1 MAGIQ
6 NVTRKQ
12 GTYYYRKLIRLG
24 PDKPFRLRMS
34 LKTTSRKRAALLA
47 PAMTLLCE
55 RVAMNMMAKMR
66 SDGLTAEQRAEI
78 YRRQMLIERD
88 RLEIMHASLHIETP
102 DDHDDVRKA
111 LSLRLGAFETAANDS
126 LTYGKIDDFLIGRMD
141 VDNDNDPIVIMAWSD
156 LADSMGLDSAD
167 EAAVARLRELSLD
180 KSALREAMARRVV
193 NQARIEAAREFQGN
207 LDNPGSAYA
216 PVQVAGHAQS
226 FPQGSTPNLAPQTP
240 PAGPYA
246 TMTPTE
252 AVEKFIA
259 HNPRTGGKDGT
270 SRMKNGKAWTEKTRN
285 QFVLPARLLE
295 EVIGG
300 RPLAT
305 VTHDDLVT
313 LDSCFEK
320 LHGPSWGKSP
330 RHAEMTIWE
339 IIDETEA
346 KVVAGEK
353 AAAKAARQRDK
364 AASNLDKL
372 TKHIQRADLGLGI
385 STTKRHW
392 GFLRQLTNWF
402 GKHQTMAELDYSA
415 FIMNDDRNQ
424 RELRSTYTVEQGKEI
439 FSLPP
444 WTGSKSHARRMQAG
458 DLVVHDA
465 WYFVPLIAW
474 YSGMRR
480 DEICGLEVDDVQL
493 DGEQW
498 HFEVRPTDM
507 RRLKTISSKRKVPV
521 AEELVRLGL
530 TKYIKALRAAGETLV
545 FPELAAESG
554 KGTMGDAYYKRI
566 WIKLVKELPFL
577 GNGKGMHSFRH
588 TAIDSM
594 KGAGISLEIRKDF
607 AGHSQAGETEGRY
620 SKAHLNLL
628 REAVATIPE
637 ITKQM
642 HPAPIN
648 LLPGRLRA
656 PRKAKMQ
663 KKVP

>member
-1 MAGIQ
+1 MASIQ

-12 GTYYYRKLIRLG
+12 GTYYFRKLIRLG

-47 PAMTLLCE
+47 PAMTLICE
-55 RVAMNMMAKMR
+55 RVAMNVMAKMG
-66 SDGLTAEQRAEI
+66 SDGLTAEERAEI

-88 RLEIMHASLHIETP
+88 RLVIMHASLHIEPP
-102 DDHDDVRKA
+102 DDHDDIRKA

-141 VDNDNDPIVIMAWSD
+141 ADDNDDPIVIMAWSD
-156 LADSMGLDSAD
+156 LAESMGLDSAD
-167 EAAVARLRELSLD
+167 EAGAARLADLGLD

-216 PVQVAGHAQS
+216 PVQVAQYAQS
-226 FPQGSTPNLAPQTP
+226 LPQSSSPGFAPQAP

-270 SRMKNGKAWTEKTRN
+270 SRMKNGKAWTKKTRN

-305 VTHDDLVT
+305 LTHDDLVT

-353 AAAKAARQRDK
+353 AAAKAA
-364 AASNLDKL
+364 SNHENL
-372 TKHIQRADLGLGI
+372 TKHIKRADLGLGI

-392 GFLRQLTNWF
+392 GFLRQLTTWF
-402 GKHQTMAELDYSA
+402 SKHQPLAELDYGA
-415 FIMNDDRNQ
+415 FIMDDGRN
-424 RELRSTYTVEQGKEI
+424 RRKLRSPYTVEQGMEI

-444 WTGSKSHARRMQAG
+444 WTGSKSYARRMQLG

-480 DEICGLEVDDVQL
+480 DEICGLAVDDVQL
-493 DGEQW
+493 NDEHW
-498 HFEVRPTDM
+498 HFEVRPTDT
-507 RRLKTISSKRKVPV
+507 RRLKTISSERKVPV
-521 AEELVRLGL
+521 ANELVRLGL
-530 TKYIKALRAAGETLV
+530 TQYVEALRAAGETLM

-566 WIKLVKELPFL
+566 WIKLIKELPFL
-577 GNGKGMHSFRH
+577 GNGQGIHSFRH
-588 TAIDSM
+588 TAIDFM
-594 KGAGISLEIRKDF
+594 KGAGITPEIRADF
-607 AGHSQAGETEGRY
+607 AGHSLAGETEGRY
-620 SKAHLNLL
+620 SKDHLDLL

-637 ITKQM
+637 ITKQT
-642 HPAPIN
+642 PAVPIN

-656 PRKAKMQ
+656 PRKAKTQ